1 MASSGS
7 PSRGCVFYNF
17 GTKYALRLIVSIYS
31 LRKYY
36 SGPITLFTDQSAYSE
51 RLIKSLAPFAV
62 DFHLLEDLSKSFDRH
77 RLVTESPYVA
87 TLVLDSDMIFMG
99 PIDALWEPLEREGV
113 LATRFYA
120 PPYGV
125 DGTAEKHGWGSRD
138 ELLRGVEKLVPPH
151 VFEAAMKRLHVDRID
166 VNVGLFGVSKVTGGA
181 FLSEWIETMEKGRS
195 QKILLLDEMT
205 VVALLAAHRH
215 FLADEIWNCPAD
227 EFFRRTN
234 LSDARVIHYF
244 ADGDAF
250 GRFRL
255 GRNPNSWAG
264 AKWYQLYSEA
274 SEKYDLT
281 LWRSTDP
288 TFAGFVEMAFSG
300 KRIFRKT
307 VLFRRWQRHLIR
319 LRYQWN
325 SLFQKP

>member
-1 MASSGS
+1 M
-7 PSRGCVFYNF
+7 
-17 GTKYALRLIVSIYS
+17 
-31 LRKYY
+31 
-36 SGPITLFTDQSAYSE
+36 DQSSYAD

-62 DFHLLEDLSKSFDRH
+62 DFHVLKDLSKSFDRH
-77 RLVTESPYVA
+77 RLVTESPFDS

-99 PIDALWEPLEREGV
+99 PIDDLWEPLEREGV
-113 LATRFYA
+113 LATRFFA

-138 ELLRGVEKLVPPH
+138 ELLRGVEKLVPPL
-151 VFEAAMKRLHVDRID
+151 VFEAAVKRLHVDRID

-181 FLSEWIETMEKGRS
+181 FLSEWIETMERGRS

-264 AKWYQLYSEA
+264 VKWYQLYEEA
-274 SEKYDLT
+274 SKKI
-281 LWRSTDP
+281 RSDALAINRP
-288 TFAGFVEMAFSG
+288 D
-300 KRIFRKT
+300 FRG
-307 VLFRRWQRHLIR
+307 LC
-319 LRYQWN
+319 
-325 SLFQKP
+325 